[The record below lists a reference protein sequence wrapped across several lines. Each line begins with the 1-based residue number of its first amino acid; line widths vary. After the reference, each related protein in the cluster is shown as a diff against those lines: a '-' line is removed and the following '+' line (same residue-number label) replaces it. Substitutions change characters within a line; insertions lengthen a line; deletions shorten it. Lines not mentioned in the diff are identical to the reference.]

1 MQNDSQLKMF
11 QAVQAVCAA
20 KPEVWMRSE
29 KFRQSYASF
38 CLCVE
43 HIVRLEL
50 QSLPGEAQPTEFA
63 VADHVLTAELDE
75 MIEQF
80 EKVDE
85 QFVDDY
91 TAARSLELVE

>member
-1 MQNDSQLKMF
+1 
-11 QAVQAVCAA
+11 
-20 KPEVWMRSE
+20 MRSE